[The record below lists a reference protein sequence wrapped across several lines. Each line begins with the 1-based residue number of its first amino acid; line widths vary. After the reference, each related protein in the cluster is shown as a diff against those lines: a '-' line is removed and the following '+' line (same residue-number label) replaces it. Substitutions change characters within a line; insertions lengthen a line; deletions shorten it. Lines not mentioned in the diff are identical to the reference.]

1 MGNPFSR
8 QIAPAFLYK
17 SKGHQEAL
25 GRLHLMVENCHLG
38 VLTGEVGSGKST
50 LIRSLFQSLNAK
62 RYFPIYISTTGL
74 KPRDF
79 YGELLR
85 HVGEEIPFSLAKAKR
100 FWADALDA
108 RQEQGDKSLVV
119 VVDEAQE
126 MSLSMLAELR
136 FVVNQQMDSY
146 SLFPLIL
153 VGQPELRRI
162 LRLKKHEAIAQRIP
176 MQYHLSGITAEETAA
191 YIRHQMQ
198 AASLTTPVF
207 AESAISH
214 VHAASQGIP
223 RVINLICSQALYDAT
238 QRGHEVIEENHII
251 RVLTDLDR
259 QRGVIG

>member
-1 MGNPFSR
+1 MSGPFSR
-8 QIAPAFLYK
+8 QIDPSFLYQ
-17 SKGHQEAL
+17 SKGHKEAL
-25 GRLHLMVENCHLG
+25 GRLQLVVENNNLG

-50 LIRSLFQSLNAK
+50 LIRCLFGNLDSK
-62 RYFPIYISTTGL
+62 RYFPIYMSMTGL

-85 HVGEEIPFSLAKAKR
+85 HVGEEIPFSLTKAKR
-100 FWADALDA
+100 LWSETLEA
-108 RQEQGDKSLVV
+108 RQEQGDKSLIV

-126 MSLSMLAELR
+126 MSPSMLTELR
-136 FVVNQQMDSY
+136 FVVGHQMDSC

-153 VGQPELRRI
+153 VGQPEFRKT
-162 LRLKKHEAIAQRIP
+162 LRLKKHEAVAQRIP
-176 MQYHLSGITAEETAA
+176 MQYHLSGLTPEETAS

-207 AESAISH
+207 AESAISQ

-223 RVINLICSQALYDAT
+223 RVINLICGQALFDGK
-238 QRGHEVIEENHII
+238 QRGSDVIEESHII

-259 QRGVIG
+259 QRGIVV